1 LCTKAPL
8 ESLRSRLGFEGL
20 FNYYG
25 SYWKEWWFSS
35 SVEDSWEL
43 EIFNYSKHHMNV
55 VIKTEDGNPGW
66 RFTSFYGHPK

>member
-1 LCTKAPL
+1 LKVSDLDSILKVCLIIMEATG
-8 ESLRSRLGFEGL
+8 RSGGL
-20 FNYYG
+20 ALL
-25 SYWKEWWFSS
+25 WK
-35 SVEDSWEL
+35 DSWEL